1 MSTYSLEVHR
11 KVFDDGEGHFL
22 TVRPSPDYPD
32 GSVMLSAEKSEE
44 EYFGALRL
52 DLPAAFMRK
61 LGEALIATAN
71 EVEASK

>member
-1 MSTYSLEVHR
+1 VSTYSLEVHR
-11 KVFDDGEGHFL
+11 KVFDDDEGRFL
-22 TVRPSPDYPD
+22 SVRPSPDFPD
-32 GSVMLSAEKSEE
+32 GNVMLWAEKSEQ
-44 EYFGALRL
+44 EYFGEFRV